1 MLTFLTLMHTQ
12 ISREAANFPEVCR
25 SRYLESFCK
34 RDSKQACNTDFLV
47 FKAHQRRNLPRR
59 GLRGHR
65 GEASISPSPRLRMSL
80 SELLPPLF
88 ESLEKY
94 W

>member
-34 RDSKQACNTDFLV
+34 RDSKQEYNTDFLV
-47 FKAHQRRNLPRR
+47 FKAHQRRN
-59 GLRGHR
+59 
-65 GEASISPSPRLRMSL
+65 
-80 SELLPPLF
+80 
-88 ESLEKY
+88 
-94 W
+94 